1 VAGIHARVGEQSPIT
16 WAHPGYQLPDFPIC
30 ADCGTPLA
38 DPYGWC
44 AGCRAAYCLPCGRQ
58 HFCTPSCQANGC
70 LAGLCVRLVEGGTLS
85 ETWGLPD
92 EGDGVL
98 G

>member
-1 VAGIHARVGEQSPIT
+1 
-16 WAHPGYQLPDFPIC
+16 LPDFPIC

-70 LAGLCVRLVEGGTLS
+70 LAGLCVRLVEGGALS